1 MNLEIT
7 ESKILVCDDS
17 FTNTLIVSEL
27 LKSDGYHDVEVFNA
41 PEQALEALADKH
53 YDLMLLDIEMPKM
66 DGIEVMQQMQI
77 LELVDDYFPI
87 IILTGVRDRSI
98 RRQALELGAV
108 DYINKPLDQDEIL
121 LRVRNTLKLH
131 AAYKFKEKVSASL
144 EDQVNERTTELLKT
158 KNLLIER
165 LATLGEL
172 KDNDTGRHVLRV
184 GAYAQLIAQK
194 HGLPPDLSELI
205 GKAAPLHDLGKIAI
219 PEAILLKNG
228 PLNDEE
234 WRIMKTHAEMGK
246 SLLADIDSDVARI
259 ASSITVT
266 HHENWDGSGYPEGLA
281 GESIPLEGRI
291 TAISDVFDALI
302 SKRSYKGAW
311 TLEQAVEEIK
321 SLAGTKFDPN
331 LVQIFIDN
339 IEGITEIYHR
349 FSE

>member
-7 ESKILVCDDS
+7 QSKILVCDDS

-27 LKSDGYHDVEVFNA
+27 LKSDGYQHVDVFNA
-41 PEQALEALADKH
+41 PELALEALSRSS
-53 YDLMLLDIEMPKM
+53 YDLMLLDIEMPQM
-66 DGIEVMQQMQI
+66 DGIQVMQAIQRRH
-77 LELVDDYFPI
+77 LADEYFPI
-87 IILTGVRDRSI
+87 IILTGVKDKSI

-131 AAYKFKEKVSASL
+131 AAYKLKEKLSTRL
-144 EDQVNERTTELLKT
+144 EHQVGERTSELLKT

-184 GAYAQLIAQK
+184 GSYAQLIARK
-194 HGLPPDLSELI
+194 HGLPEELSELI

-219 PEAILLKNG
+219 PEAILLKKG

-234 WRIMKTHAEMGK
+234 WAVMKTHAEIGK
-246 SLLADIDSDVARI
+246 SLLADIDSDVARV

-302 SKRSYKGAW
+302 SKRSYKTAW
-311 TLEQAVEEIK
+311 TLDDAVEEIK
-321 SLAGTKFDPN
+321 NLSGTKFDPS
-331 LVQIFIDN
+331 LVGIFLDN
-339 IEGITEIYHR
+339 IEGITEIYNR
-349 FSE
+349 YSE